1 MLILFLS
8 EKPYSSSFYQIY
20 SDPLL
25 NQEDK
30 TEAEIPLIL
39 GAEEK
44 EEEGK
49 EEEGGEPIIKQMETD
64 RECCGTHVILFYFAE
79 TWKERIKALFFPRKK
94 KSFFCLIFKCYF
106 DILDLDLHRKQS
118 AEKCTLRFKND
129 V

>member
-49 EEEGGEPIIKQMETD
+49 EEEGGEPIVKQMET
-64 RECCGTHVILFYFAE
+64 ENAAGLMLSFSVV
-79 TWKERIKALFFPRKK
+79 RKHG
-94 KSFFCLIFKCYF
+94 KS
-106 DILDLDLHRKQS
+106 
-118 AEKCTLRFKND
+118 A
-129 V
+129 

>member
-1 MLILFLS
+1 M
-8 EKPYSSSFYQIY
+8 
-20 SDPLL
+20 

-64 RECCGTHVILFYFAE
+64 RECCGTHVILFCCAE
-79 TWKERIKALFFPRKK
+79 TWKERIKALFFPHKK
-94 KSFFCLIFKCYF
+94 KILFLSYF
-106 DILDLDLHRKQS
+106 
-118 AEKCTLRFKND
+118 
-129 V
+129 